1 MENQNKK
8 CEPTGTFFNWLK
20 IQKPTGTFFN
30 GLKNERKNKMSKV
43 VKFITLGC
51 KVNQYETN
59 AMAQKFLEKGYQIIE
74 EETPENE
81 EIKPDI
87 CIINTCT
94 VTNMS
99 DRKSRQ
105 MLRRMKEKN
114 PNTIVVAVGCYAQ
127 VAKEELAKISE
138 IDLVLGNNEKVE
150 IVRHI
155 EEYINN
161 HIDNVELED
170 VMYSKEFSDFGN
182 VTYTE
187 KTRAVIKIQD
197 GCDRF
202 CSYCIIPYARG
213 RVRSRKPESIV
224 SEITQIASN
233 GIKEVVITG
242 IHIASYGKDFSM
254 SKDPELQNYKLIDLL
269 EEINSINGIQR
280 IRLGSIEPLL
290 ITEEFVERL
299 KKLEKICHHFH
310 LSLQSGCDET
320 LKRMNRR
327 YTTEQFKEIVR
338 LLRNA
343 YDDVNLTTDVIVG
356 FPGETDEEFS
366 KTYKFLEEIKF
377 YKMHIFKYSPRKG
390 TKAAVMPNQ
399 ISGDIKEERS
409 RKLIEL
415 SDKNEIEY
423 NESYI
428 GKNVEVLFE
437 EEKDGIFKG
446 HTQNYIMV
454 YCELNKNLENQVISV
469 RCEKAEQE
477 HILGNFI
484 VQQ

>member
-1 MENQNKK
+1 
-8 CEPTGTFFNWLK
+8 
-20 IQKPTGTFFN
+20 
-30 GLKNERKNKMSKV
+30 MSKV
-43 VKFITLGC
+43 VRFVTLGC

-74 EETPENE
+74 EITPENE
-81 EIKPDI
+81 DIKPDI

-114 PNTIVVAVGCYAQ
+114 PETIVVAVGCYAQ
-127 VAKEELAKISE
+127 VAKEELAKIPE

-150 IVRHI
+150 VVKHV

-161 HIDNVELED
+161 NINNVELDD

-213 RVRSRKPESIV
+213 RVRSRKPESII
-224 SEITQIASN
+224 SEITQIASK

-242 IHIASYGKDFSM
+242 IHIASYGKDFAM
-254 SKDPELQNYKLIDLL
+254 SKDNKLVNYRLIDLL
-269 EEINSINGIQR
+269 EEINEIQGIQR

-299 KKLEKICHHFH
+299 KRLEKICHHFH

-343 YDDVNLTTDVIVG
+343 YSDVNLTTDIIVG
-356 FPGETDEEFS
+356 FPGETDEEFN
-366 KTYKFLEEIKF
+366 KTYQFLKEIKF
-377 YKMHIFKYSPRKG
+377 YKMHVFKYSPRKG
-390 TKAAVMPNQ
+390 TKAAVMLNQ
-399 ISGDIKEERS
+399 INGDIKEERS
-409 RKLIEL
+409 KKLIEL
-415 SDKNEIEY
+415 SDRNEIEY
-423 NESYI
+423 NKSYI

-437 EEKDGIFKG
+437 EEKDGMYKG

-454 YCELNKNLENQVISV
+454 YCQSKENLDNKIMDVV
-469 RCEKAEQE
+469 CEKAEKE
-477 HILGNFI
+477 HII
-484 VQQ
+484 AIME

>member
-1 MENQNKK
+1 
-8 CEPTGTFFNWLK
+8 
-20 IQKPTGTFFN
+20 
-30 GLKNERKNKMSKV
+30 MSKV
-43 VKFITLGC
+43 VRFVTLGC

-74 EETPENE
+74 EITPENE
-81 EIKPDI
+81 DIKPDI

-114 PNTIVVAVGCYAQ
+114 PETIVVAVGCYAQ
-127 VAKEELAKISE
+127 VAKEELAKIPE

-150 IVRHI
+150 VVKHV

-161 HIDNVELED
+161 NINNVELDD

-213 RVRSRKPESIV
+213 RVRSRKPESII
-224 SEITQIASN
+224 SEITQIASK

-242 IHIASYGKDFSM
+242 IHIASYGKDFLM
-254 SKDPELQNYKLIDLL
+254 SKDSKLTNYRLIDLL
-269 EEINSINGIQR
+269 EEINGIQGIQR

-299 KKLEKICHHFH
+299 KRLEKICHHFH

-343 YDDVNLTTDVIVG
+343 YSDVNLTTDIIVG
-356 FPGETDEEFS
+356 FPGETDEEFN
-366 KTYKFLEEIKF
+366 KTYQFLKEIKF
-377 YKMHIFKYSPRKG
+377 YKMHVFKYSPRKG
-390 TKAAVMPNQ
+390 TKAAVMLNQ
-399 ISGDIKEERS
+399 INGDIKEERS
-409 RKLIEL
+409 KKLIEL
-415 SDKNEIEY
+415 SDRNEIEY
-423 NESYI
+423 NNSYI

-437 EEKDGIFKG
+437 EEKDGMYKG

-454 YCELNKNLENQVISV
+454 YCQSKENLDNKIMDVV
-469 RCEKAEQE
+469 CEKAEKE
-477 HILGNFI
+477 HII
-484 VQQ
+484 AIME

>member
-1 MENQNKK
+1 
-8 CEPTGTFFNWLK
+8 
-20 IQKPTGTFFN
+20 
-30 GLKNERKNKMSKV
+30 MSKV
-43 VKFITLGC
+43 VRFVTLGC

-74 EETPENE
+74 EITPENE
-81 EIKPDI
+81 DIKPDI

-114 PNTIVVAVGCYAQ
+114 PKTIVVAVGCYAQ
-127 VAKEELAKISE
+127 VAKEELAKIPE

-150 IVRHI
+150 VVKHV

-161 HIDNVELED
+161 NINNVELDD

-213 RVRSRKPESIV
+213 RVRSRKPESII
-224 SEITQIASN
+224 SEITQIASK

-242 IHIASYGKDFSM
+242 IHIASYGKDFAM
-254 SKDPELQNYKLIDLL
+254 SKDNKLANYRLIDLL
-269 EEINSINGIQR
+269 EEINEIQGIQR

-343 YDDVNLTTDVIVG
+343 YEDVNLTTDIIVG
-356 FPGETDEEFS
+356 FPGETDEEFN
-366 KTYKFLEEIKF
+366 KTYQFLKEIKF
-377 YKMHIFKYSPRKG
+377 YKMHVFKYSPRKG
-390 TKAAVMPNQ
+390 TKAAVMLNQ
-399 ISGDIKEERS
+399 INGDIKEERS
-409 RKLIEL
+409 KKLIEL
-415 SDKNEIEY
+415 SDRNEIEY
-423 NESYI
+423 NNSYI

-437 EEKDGIFKG
+437 EEKDGMYKG

-454 YCELNKNLENQVISV
+454 YCQSKENFDNKIMDVV
-469 RCEKAEQE
+469 CEKAEKE
-477 HILGNFI
+477 HII
-484 VQQ
+484 AIME

>member
-1 MENQNKK
+1 
-8 CEPTGTFFNWLK
+8 
-20 IQKPTGTFFN
+20 
-30 GLKNERKNKMSKV
+30 MSKV
-43 VKFITLGC
+43 VRFVTLGC

-74 EETPENE
+74 EITPENE
-81 EIKPDI
+81 DIKPDI

-114 PNTIVVAVGCYAQ
+114 PETIVVAVGCYAQ
-127 VAKEELAKISE
+127 VAKEELAKIPE

-150 IVRHI
+150 VVKHV

-161 HIDNVELED
+161 NINNVELDD
-170 VMYSKEFSDFGN
+170 VMYSKEFSDFGD

-213 RVRSRKPESIV
+213 RVRSRKPESII
-224 SEITQIASN
+224 SEITQIASK

-242 IHIASYGKDFSM
+242 IHIASYGKDFAM
-254 SKDPELQNYKLIDLL
+254 SKDSKLTNYRLIDLL
-269 EEINSINGIQR
+269 EEINEIQGIQR

-290 ITEEFVERL
+290 ITVEFVERL

-343 YDDVNLTTDVIVG
+343 YSDVNLTTDIIVG
-356 FPGETDEEFS
+356 FPGETDEEFN
-366 KTYKFLEEIKF
+366 KTYQFLKEIKF

-399 ISGDIKEERS
+399 INGDIKEERS
-409 RKLIEL
+409 KKLIEL
-415 SDKNEIEY
+415 SDRNEIEY
-423 NESYI
+423 NKSYN

-437 EEKDGIFKG
+437 EEKDGMYKG

-454 YCELNKNLENQVISV
+454 YCQSKEKLDNKIIDVV
-469 RCEKAEQE
+469 CEKAEKE
-477 HILGNFI
+477 HII
-484 VQQ
+484 AIME